1 MMDFM
6 RPGRHPLETVRRLQ
20 RSVLHY
26 ERTISPNQIKTT
38 KRGQALGLIEDKKVQ
53 DMKIIPNAAMGG
65 KAKMRPR
72 VLGVQHG

>member
-1 MMDFM
+1 M

-26 ERTISPNQIKTT
+26 ERTIRPHQIKTT
-38 KRGQALGLIEDKKVQ
+38 KRGQALGLIEDNKVQ

-65 KAKMRPR
+65 KGKMGSK
-72 VLGVQHG
+72 VLGVQHGSV